1 MKFNSHD
8 QIWERCLNIIRDNV
22 PVQAFKTWFAPIKPL
37 HFEGTDLRLQVPSMF
52 YVEILEEHYIGLLKS
67 TLRRVIGPG
76 AKLSYEPV
84 MVQDLTNENSKTIA
98 MPAQGKVNT
107 VNKLVEIPIS
117 VDRRHEI
124 KNPFVIPGLQK
135 LKIDSQ

>member
-1 MKFNSHD
+1 
-8 QIWERCLNIIRDNV
+8 
-22 PVQAFKTWFAPIKPL
+22 
-37 HFEGTDLRLQVPSMF
+37 
-52 YVEILEEHYIGLLKS
+52 
-67 TLRRVIGPG
+67 
-76 AKLSYEPV
+76 
-84 MVQDLTNENSKTIA
+84 

-135 LKIDSQ
+135 LKIDSQLNPQYTFDNFIEGDCNKLARSAGLNIAENQGKTAFNPLFIHCGSG